1 MNTLYTQD
9 YFDKIKEL
17 SDAIVTAQSP
27 IRVLDAIKWGP
38 EVKAKF
44 FEAKFKKLPEID
56 KDFYLQNNQL
66 DWIKKRQEFH
76 LIERAITKS
85 LGQYSA
91 IGHIMRRICR
101 EYNTV
106 LRMLEARGTPEFSM
120 MSQQLYGSALDVF
133 HAGDPNIAEMGAMMV
148 ESLIEIDKSNLI
160 KEDEK
165 TLSSEEAVVILQ
177 KRLND
182 YFHDDSV
189 RVMISDGIIADA
201 AAGADYIKIR
211 KDAMFN
217 ERELKVLEVHE
228 GWVHLATTINGL
240 EQPYCTFLGKGPPS
254 STVTQEGLA
263 ILMEIFAFVSTT
275 ARLKRLANRIR
286 AVEMVE
292 NGANF
297 LELFEYF
304 RVEGFTENDAYS
316 HSARVFRGS
325 LPTLGPFTKDLSYCK
340 GFIEVYNLIQLAVKF
355 GKLDR
360 IGLLFCGK
368 TTLQDVGT
376 LAELVQEG
384 IVVQPKYLPPQIA
397 DLNAL
402 TAWMCFSNFLNKLS
416 LDKATLDYKNI
427 LN

>member
-1 MNTLYTQD
+1 MNTLYTQN

-17 SDAIVTAQSP
+17 SDAIVSAQSP
-27 IRVLDAIKWGP
+27 IRILDAIKWGP
-38 EVKAKF
+38 DVKAKF
-44 FEAKFKKLPEID
+44 FQGKFKQLPEVTQ
-56 KDFYLQNNQL
+56 DFYFKGTQL
-66 DWIKKRQEFH
+66 NWIKKRQEFH
-76 LIERAITKS
+76 QIERSITKN

-120 MSQQLYGSALDVF
+120 ISQQLYGSALDVF
-133 HAGDPNIAEMGAMMV
+133 HVGDPNLAEMGTMMV
-148 ESLIEIDKSNLI
+148 ESLIEIDKSKLI
-160 KEDEK
+160 KEEEK
-165 TLSSEEAVVILQ
+165 LIPAEEAIKILQ
-177 KRLND
+177 EKLNA
-182 YFHDDSV
+182 YFHDNAI
-189 RVMISDGIIADA
+189 RVIISDGIIADA

-211 KDAMFN
+211 KDAFFN
-217 ERELKVLEVHE
+217 ERELRVLEVHE

-263 ILMEIFAFVSTT
+263 ILMEIFTFVSTT

-292 NGANF
+292 CGANF

-304 RVEGFTENDAYS
+304 RVEGFTEDEAYS
-316 HSARVFRGS
+316 NSSRVFRGS

-360 IGLLFCGK
+360 ISLLFCGK
-368 TTLQDVGT
+368 TTLEDVGT
-376 LAELVQEG
+376 LSALLQEG
-384 IVVQPKYLPPQIA
+384 IVVGPKYLPPQIA

-402 TAWMCFSNFLNKLS
+402 SAWMCFSNFLNKLS
-416 LDKATLDYKNI
+416 LEKTAIDYKNI

>member
-9 YFDKIKEL
+9 FFEKIKKL
-17 SDAIVTAQSP
+17 SDAIVLAQNP
-27 IRVLDAIKWGP
+27 IRILDAIKWGP

-44 FEAKFKKLPEID
+44 FQSNFKQLPQVD
-56 KDFYLQNNQL
+56 KDFYFKDTQL
-66 DWIKKRQEFH
+66 DWVKKRQEFH
-76 LIERAITKS
+76 LIEREITKS
-85 LGQYSA
+85 LGQYSG
-91 IGHIMRRICR
+91 IGYIMRRMCR

-120 MSQQLYGSALDVF
+120 ISQQLYGSAFDVF
-133 HAGDPNIAEMGAMMV
+133 HVGDPNLAAMGKMLV
-148 ESLIEIDKSNLI
+148 ESLVEIDKSNLI
-160 KEDEK
+160 KEEEK
-165 TLSSEEAVVILQ
+165 NITAEEAVNILQ
-177 KRLND
+177 KKLNE
-182 YFHDDSV
+182 YFHDNSV

-211 KDAMFN
+211 KDALFN
-217 ERELKVLEVHE
+217 ERDLRVLEVHE

-263 ILMEIFAFVSTT
+263 ILMEIFTFVSTT
-275 ARLKRLANRIR
+275 ARLKRLATRIR
-286 AVEMVE
+286 AIQMVE
-292 NGANF
+292 DGANF

-304 RVEGFTENDAYS
+304 RVEGFTENEAYS
-316 HSARVFRGS
+316 GCSRVFRGS
-325 LPTLGPFTKDLSYCK
+325 LPTMGPFTKDLSYCK

-368 TTLQDVGT
+368 TTLEDVGV
-376 LAELVQEG
+376 LSDLVQEG
-384 IVVQPKYLPPQIA
+384 IVVQPKYIPPQIV
-397 DLNAL
+397 DLNSL

-416 LDKATLDYKNI
+416 LDKAAIDYKNI

>member
-17 SDAIVTAQSP
+17 SDAIVAAQSP
-27 IRVLDAIKWGP
+27 IRILDAIKWGP

-44 FEAKFKKLPEID
+44 FEAKFKELPEVD
-56 KDFYLQNNQL
+56 KDFYLKNIQL

-76 LIERAITKS
+76 LIERAITKG

-120 MSQQLYGSALDVF
+120 MSQQLYGSAFDVF

-160 KEDEK
+160 KEDDK
-165 TLSSEEAVVILQ
+165 DLSSEEAVVILQ
-177 KRLND
+177 NRLNG

-217 ERELKVLEVHE
+217 EREIRVLEVHE

-292 NGANF
+292 SGANF
-297 LELFEYF
+297 LELFEHF

-384 IVVQPKYLPPQIA
+384 IVIQPKYLPPQIA

-402 TAWMCFSNFLNKLS
+402 AAWMCFSNFLNKLS
-416 LDKATLDYKNI
+416 LDKAKQDYKNI

>member
-1 MNTLYTQD
+1 MSTLYSQD

-17 SDAIVTAQSP
+17 SDAIVIAQAP
-27 IRVLDAIKWGP
+27 IRILDAIKWGP

-44 FEAKFKKLPEID
+44 FESKFKNLPEVD
-56 KDFYLQNNQL
+56 KDYYFKANQL

-76 LIERAITKS
+76 LIERAVTRS

-133 HAGDPNIAEMGAMMV
+133 HAGDPNIAEMGTLMV

-160 KEDEK
+160 KEEEK
-165 TLSSEEAVVILQ
+165 NISAEEAVAILQ
-177 KRLND
+177 TRLNE
-182 YFHDDSV
+182 YFHDDAV
-189 RVMISDGIIADA
+189 RVLISDGIIADA

-217 ERELKVLEVHE
+217 EREIRVLEVHE

-263 ILMEIFAFVSTT
+263 ILMEIFTFVSTT
-275 ARLKRLANRIR
+275 SRLKRLANRIR

-304 RVEGFTENDAYS
+304 RVEGFSENDAYS
-316 HSARVFRGS
+316 NSSRVFRGS

-340 GFIEVYNLIQLAVKF
+340 GFIEVYNLAQLAVRF

-360 IGLLFCGK
+360 IGFLFCGK
-368 TTLQDVGT
+368 TALQDVGT
-376 LAELVQEG
+376 LSELVQEG
-384 IVVQPKYLPPQIA
+384 IVVPPKYLPPQIA

-402 TAWMCFSNFLNKLS
+402 AAWMCFSNFLNKLS

>member
-9 YFDKIKEL
+9 YFNKIKEL
-17 SDAIVTAQSP
+17 SDAIVMAQAP
-27 IRVLDAIKWGP
+27 IRILDAIKWGP

-44 FEAKFKKLPEID
+44 FQTQFKALPEVD
-56 KDFYLQNNQL
+56 KESYFKNNQL
-66 DWIKKRQEFH
+66 DWVKKRQEFH
-76 LIERAITKS
+76 LIERAVTKN

-101 EYNTV
+101 EYMTV

-120 MSQQLYGSALDVF
+120 MSQQLYGSTFDVF
-133 HAGDPNIAEMGAMMV
+133 HAGDPNIAEMGTMMV
-148 ESLIEIDKSNLI
+148 ESLIEIDKSQLI
-160 KEDEK
+160 KEEEK
-165 TLSSEEAVVILQ
+165 NIPAEEAVKILQ
-177 KRLND
+177 ERLNH
-182 YFHDDSV
+182 YFHDDAV
-189 RVMISDGIIADA
+189 RVIISDGIIADA

-211 KDAMFN
+211 KDAFFN
-217 ERELKVLEVHE
+217 ERELRVLEVHE

-263 ILMEIFAFVSTT
+263 ILMEIFTFVSTT
-275 ARLKRLANRIR
+275 SRLKRLANRIQ
-286 AVEMVE
+286 AVKMVE
-292 NGANF
+292 SGANF

-304 RVEGFTENDAYS
+304 RVEGFTENEAYS
-316 HSARVFRGS
+316 NSSRVFRGS

-340 GFIEVYNLIQLAVKF
+340 GFIEVYNLIQLAVRF

-368 TTLQDVGT
+368 TALQDVGT
-376 LAELVQEG
+376 FSALVQEG
-384 IVVQPKYLPPQIA
+384 IIVQPKYLPPQIA

-402 TAWMCFSNFLNKLS
+402 AAWMCFSNFLNKLS
-416 LDKATLDYKNI
+416 LDKVSLDYKNI

>member
-17 SDAIVTAQSP
+17 SDAIVAAQAP
-27 IRVLDAIKWGP
+27 IRILDAIKWGP

-44 FEAKFKKLPEID
+44 FEAKFKQFPEID
-56 KDFYLQNNQL
+56 REFYFKAKQL

-76 LIERAITKS
+76 LIERAITKN

-120 MSQQLYGSALDVF
+120 MSQQLYGSTFDVF
-133 HAGDPNIAEMGAMMV
+133 HAGDPNLAEMGSMMV
-148 ESLIEIDKSNLI
+148 ESLIEIDKSQLI
-160 KEDEK
+160 KEEEK
-165 TLSSEEAVVILQ
+165 TISAEEAVNILQ
-177 KRLND
+177 QRLNG
-182 YFHDDSV
+182 YFHNDSV

-201 AAGADYIKIR
+201 AAGADYIKLR
-211 KDAMFN
+211 KEAMFN
-217 ERELKVLEVHE
+217 ERELRVLEVHE

-263 ILMEIFAFVSTT
+263 ILMEIFTFVTT
-275 ARLKRLANRIR
+275 TSRLKRLANRIQ
-286 AVEMVE
+286 AVKMVE
-292 NGANF
+292 SGANF

-304 RVEGFTENDAYS
+304 RVEGFTEQEAYS
-316 HSARVFRGS
+316 NASRVFRGS

-360 IGLLFCGK
+360 ISLLFCGK
-368 TTLQDVGT
+368 TALQDVGT
-376 LAELVQEG
+376 LSDLIQEG

-402 TAWMCFSNFLNKLS
+402 AAWMCFSNFLNKLS
-416 LDKATLDYKNI
+416 LDKAMIDYKQI